1 MCHTFP
7 LSRCYKSVIYR
18 LESSSYTSHFF
29 AATLVSF
36 WLSVCQ
42 ANAQSRETAFG
53 QTHAVAVPGKF
64 DRFALSHRAGGTAFC
79 FWSDHAS
86 VIGSAAVDS
95 AGNLVNWR
103 TQTLSVSVDEFM
115 LVEFVPEHKHVGVGV
130 DHARHLMTF
139 YEHLEA
145 DTLQPSSTLQ
155 LPLASGRIVFG
166 DLNNDNRTDF
176 LVFDKDSPGIVP
188 FFGIGNDRF
197 REGKPFA
204 QDNAA
209 SDLKLVHLN
218 NDNLIDIAF
227 YDWVRSE
234 VHLLYGIGQ
243 GKFLDQAAI
252 RVDGTVNQLEATSL
266 TEHGNVDLILSCSG
280 PARVEV
286 LAGNGMGDFKQ
297 GDRIPLKEPL
307 TSIFVADVNGDGA
320 KDIVGLDGASMVR
333 VFLNGG
339 DNTFDDRLDFT
350 GNRGCVEMALA
361 KTAEPGVMDAVL
373 FDKDSEKL
381 VWLTNAGHDS
391 ELADSLDF
399 STGARPRGVAIADL
413 NGDGVNDVLLAT
425 AGSSS
430 LSLYFNRPTLG
441 LIGQTAYVL
450 PASAHDVAF
459 HSLRDSIARILISY
473 PESKQL
479 SVFSLDLRERSS
491 MNATIPTERAV
502 EFLEWNGVRKSAVDF
517 FCFGPSV
524 AATPASLTLFQ
535 EIHSHQFVERSFA
548 LSSNNTLLGAGV
560 GRLNRD
566 SIPDVAFVYRN
577 NTTGKN
583 LLAVSLG
590 DADYSFKQKTDVAEL
605 PQKNL
610 SRSYIWLADLDN
622 NGRQDIL
629 MLNDG
634 PVSVLERVRHLRDA
648 FYTPIDTIG
657 LDAQISDWA
666 QIQFCD
672 LDGDGDID
680 IILNDVNKGQ
690 IGWYR
695 GHGRSF
701 EAFRPLCS
709 IPRRSHFAVGDLN
722 NDGTPDLAVTFGDQG
737 ILRIYSGKFLLRSDR
752 ESIH

>member
-1 MCHTFP
+1 M
-7 LSRCYKSVIYR
+7 IYR
-18 LESSSYTSHFF
+18 SDSSLYTSHFF

-53 QTHAVAVPGKF
+53 QTHAVSIPGKF
-64 DRFALSHRAGGTAFC
+64 DRFALSYRVSGAPMLW

-86 VIGSAAVDS
+86 SVGSAAVDS
-95 AGNLVNWR
+95 TGTLVDWR
-103 TQTLSVSVDEFM
+103 TRTLLSPADEFM
-115 LVEFVPEHKHVGVGV
+115 LVEFTPEHRRVGLGI
-130 DHARHLMTF
+130 DRAQHLLTF
-139 YEHLEA
+139 YDHLDA
-145 DTLQPSSTLQ
+145 DTLRASSTLR
-155 LPLASGRIVFG
+155 LPISPGRIVFG
-166 DLNNDNRTDF
+166 DLNNDNKTDF
-176 LVFDKDSPGIVP
+176 LVFDRESPGIVP
-188 FFGIGNDRF
+188 LFGLGNDRF

-204 QDNAA
+204 LDNAV

-218 NDNLIDIAF
+218 NDNLVDIVF

-234 VHLLYGIGQ
+234 VHLLYGVGQ

-252 RVDGTVNQLEATSL
+252 RVDGIVNQLEATSL
-266 TEHGNVDLILSCSG
+266 SEHGNVDLILSCSV
-280 PARVEV
+280 PARVEI
-286 LAGNGMGDFKQ
+286 LEGNGMGEFSQ
-297 GDRIPLKEPL
+297 GYRIPLKVPL
-307 TSIFVADVNGDGA
+307 SSLFVADVNGDGS
-320 KDIVGLDGASMVR
+320 KDIIGLDGASMLR

-350 GNRGCVEMALA
+350 GSRGISEMALF
-361 KTAEPGVMDAVL
+361 KTPEQGLPDAVL
-373 FDKDSEKL
+373 FDKDLERL
-381 VWLTNAGHDS
+381 VWLTNAVHESILG
-391 ELADSLDF
+391 DSLDF
-399 STGARPRGVAIADL
+399 SAGARPRGVAIADI
-413 NGDGVNDVLLAT
+413 NGDGVNDILLAT

-430 LSLYFNRPTLG
+430 VSLFFNRASLG
-441 LIGQTAYVL
+441 LMGQTEYTL
-450 PASAHDVAF
+450 PASAHDIAF
-459 HSLRDSIARILISY
+459 HSLKDSIARILVSY

-479 SVFSLDLRERSS
+479 SLFSLDLRERSS
-491 MNATIPTERAV
+491 TNATIGTERAV
-502 EFLEWNGVRKSAVDF
+502 EFLYWNGVRKPAVDF

-524 AATPASLTLFQ
+524 AATPASLTLYQ
-535 EIHSHQFVERSFA
+535 EIESHQFVERSFV

-560 GRLNRD
+560 GRLNSD

-577 NTTGKN
+577 NTSGKY

-590 DADYSFKQKTDVAEL
+590 DAKYSFRQKTDIAEL

-634 PVSVLERVRHLRDA
+634 PVSVLERVRHLRET

-672 LDGDGDID
+672 LDGDGNVD

-690 IGWYR
+690 LGWYKGR
-695 GHGRSF
+695 GKSF
-701 EAFRPLCS
+701 EPFRPLCS
-709 IPRRSHFAVGDLN
+709 VPRQSHFAVGDLN

-737 ILRIYSGKFLLRSDR
+737 IVRIYNGKFLLKR
-752 ESIH
+752 ERDSIH